1 QLPCLDACG
10 LVRRDTRHEHDLLRR
25 LHGGEHD
32 NRRLQTLLQAVH
44 GTAQRTGICTFDLGC
59 HDLHTLDIDRA
70 RSEIGAL
77 AGSQAVLESPDLL
90 LHLPDALEHI
100 LHLVLHVFARAAH
113 ELGEVAQQAVVLLHV
128 LDCGLA
134 RDRLDAA
141 YARGNTAFTEDLEEA
156 DVSGPLHV
164 SAAAELHREISD
176 AQHANVLVVFLTEER
191 HRAGGDRVLVSH
203 ELRLRRRIETD
214 LRVHRSL
221 DGSQL
226 PRCDRLEMREIE
238 PQPVGRNQRALLLD
252 VFAQSLA
259 KRRMQQVR
267 CSVIQRD
274 GSAPHAIDIGTD
286 YITDTNRAFR
296 DAPTVGVRRAALDGV
311 MYGKA

>member
-1 QLPCLDACG
+1 MLTSSPIINASPTLRVKISMAVTAYWAFACGDGPRSLARERSAAESRPHEVRNGGQCCIERRGIVATGLREVRPAPASASNLGRNRTGQLPCLDACG

-164 SAAAELHREISD
+164 SAAAELHREISN

-191 HRAGGDRVLVSH
+191 HRAGGDRVLVS
-203 ELRLRRRIETD
+203 
-214 LRVHRSL
+214 
-221 DGSQL
+221 
-226 PRCDRLEMREIE
+226 
-238 PQPVGRNQRALLLD
+238 
-252 VFAQSLA
+252 
-259 KRRMQQVR
+259 
-267 CSVIQRD
+267 
-274 GSAPHAIDIGTD
+274 
-286 YITDTNRAFR
+286 
-296 DAPTVGVRRAALDGV
+296 
-311 MYGKA
+311 